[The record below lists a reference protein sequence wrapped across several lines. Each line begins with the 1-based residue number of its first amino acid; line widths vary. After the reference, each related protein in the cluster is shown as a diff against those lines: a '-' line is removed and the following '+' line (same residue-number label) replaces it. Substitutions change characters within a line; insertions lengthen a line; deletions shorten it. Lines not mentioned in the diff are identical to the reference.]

1 MNYLIVYAHPN
12 PKSFCHAIKDE
23 IEIKIKQQGGA
34 LVVRD
39 LYQQG
44 FNPVLSSG
52 DFVQFLQHATPVDIQ
67 AEQESIRRA
76 DVLIFVYPV
85 WWFSMPAILK
95 GYIDRVFSRGFA
107 YDYEGHRIKGLLP
120 GKRVMIF
127 STTGGP
133 RIAYYLAGYK
143 AAIKTAIDA
152 GIFKF
157 CGMQVALHKYFYA
170 VPAIT
175 DSARKKMLTEVRKI
189 NF

>member
-12 PKSFCHAIKDE
+12 PKSFCHAIKEE
-23 IEIKIKQQGGA
+23 IEARIKQQGA
-34 LVVRD
+34 EPVVRD

-44 FNPVLSSG
+44 FNSALSSG
-52 DFVQFLQHATPVDIQ
+52 DFVQFLQHVTPADIQ
-67 AEQESIRRA
+67 KEQEFIRKA

-107 YDYEGHRIKGLLP
+107 YEPAGHIIKGLLP
-120 GKRVMIF
+120 GKKVMIF

-133 RIAYYLAGYK
+133 RFAYFLLGYK
-143 AAIKTAIDA
+143 AAIKTTIDA

-157 CGMQVALHKYFYA
+157 CGMKVALHKYFYA

-175 DSARKKMLTEVRKI
+175 DAARKKMLAEISKT

>member
-1 MNYLIVYAHPN
+1 MIYLIIYAHPN

-23 IEIKIKQQGGA
+23 IETKIKQQGGE

-52 DFVQFLQHATPVDIQ
+52 DFVQFLQHTPPADIQ
-67 AEQESIRRA
+67 KEQELIRKA
-76 DVLIFVYPV
+76 DRLIFVYPV

-107 YDYEGHRIKGLLP
+107 YDYEGHSIKGLLA
-120 GKRVMIF
+120 GKEVMIF

-143 AAIKTAIDA
+143 AAIKMTIAA

-157 CGMQVALHKYFYA
+157 CGMRVLLHKYFYA

-175 DSARKKMLTEVRKI
+175 DAARKKMLTGIRKI